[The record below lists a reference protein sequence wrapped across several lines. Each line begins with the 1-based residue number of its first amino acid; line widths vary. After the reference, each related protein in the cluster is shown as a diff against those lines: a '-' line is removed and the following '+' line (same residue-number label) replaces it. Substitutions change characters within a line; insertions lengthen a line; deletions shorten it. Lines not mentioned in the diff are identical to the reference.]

1 MREDRPLTYNP
12 YGGLGSIVVTPRKV
26 HASDRR
32 LGTIGARLTDTQH
45 GKAVRI
51 KRTRTRHAVTT
62 NRPKVERVLPTLD
75 EATQERLAR
84 ELALAEREQTFRAT
98 LPSVHIDAND

>member
-1 MREDRPLTYNP
+1 MTYNP

-26 HASDRR
+26 QATDRR
-32 LGTIGARLTDTQH
+32 LGTQGARLTDTKH
-45 GKAVRI
+45 GKAVRL
-51 KRTRTRHAVTT
+51 KRTRSRHAVTT

-84 ELALAEREQTFRAT
+84 ELALTERERDFRAS

>member
-1 MREDRPLTYNP
+1 MSYNP

-26 HASDRR
+26 QATDRR
-32 LGTIGARLTDTQH
+32 LGTSGARLTDTKH
-45 GKAVRI
+45 GKAVRF
-51 KRTRTRHAVTT
+51 KRTRHAVTT
-62 NRPKVERVLPTLD
+62 NRPKVERVLPALD

-84 ELALAEREQTFRAT
+84 ELALAEREQNFRAT

>member
-1 MREDRPLTYNP
+1 MTYNP
-12 YGGLGSIVVTPRKV
+12 YGGLGSIVVTPSNPMV
-26 HASDRR
+26 TPRR
-32 LGTIGARLTDTQH
+32 LGSAGARLTDTKH
-45 GKAVRI
+45 GKAVRL
-51 KRTRTRHAVTT
+51 KRTRHAVTT

-84 ELALAEREQTFRAT
+84 ALALSEREQEFRAT

>member
-1 MREDRPLTYNP
+1 MTYNP

-26 HASDRR
+26 QATDRR
-32 LGTIGARLTDTQH
+32 LGTQGARLTDTKH
-45 GKAVRI
+45 GKAVRL
-51 KRTRTRHAVTT
+51 KRTRSRHAVTT

-84 ELALAEREQTFRAT
+84 ELALTEREREFRAT

>member
-1 MREDRPLTYNP
+1 MTYNP

-26 HASDRR
+26 QATDRR
-32 LGTIGARLTDTQH
+32 LGTQGARLTDTKH

-62 NRPKVERVLPTLD
+62 NRPKVERVLPTLSD
-75 EATQERLAR
+75 QEQERIAR
-84 ELALAEREQTFRAT
+84 ALALAERERDFRAS

>member
-1 MREDRPLTYNP
+1 MTYNP
-12 YGGLGSIVVTPRKV
+12 YGGGSGSIVVTPRKV

-32 LGTIGARLTDTQH
+32 LGTIGARLTNTQH

-51 KRTRTRHAVTT
+51 KRTRHAVTT
-62 NRPKVERVLPTLD
+62 NRPKVERVLPTLS
-75 EATQERLAR
+75 EHEQERLAR
-84 ELALAEREQTFRAT
+84 ALALSEREREFRAT

>member
-1 MREDRPLTYNP
+1 LTYNP
-12 YGGLGSIVVTPRKV
+12 YGGLGSIVVTPSNPMV
-26 HASDRR
+26 TPRR
-32 LGTIGARLTDTQH
+32 LGSAGARLTDTKH
-45 GKAVRI
+45 GKAVRL
-51 KRTRTRHAVTT
+51 KRTRHAVTT

-84 ELALAEREQTFRAT
+84 ALALSEREQEFRAT

>member
-1 MREDRPLTYNP
+1 MSYNP

-26 HASDRR
+26 QATDRR
-32 LGTIGARLTDTQH
+32 LGTMGARLTDTKH
-45 GKAVRI
+45 GKAVRF
-51 KRTRTRHAVTT
+51 KRTRHAVTT

-84 ELALAEREQTFRAT
+84 ELALAEREQNFRAT

>member
-1 MREDRPLTYNP
+1 MTYSP
-12 YGGLGSIVVTPRKV
+12 YGAKGSIVVTPRKV

-32 LGTIGARLTDTQH
+32 LGTVGARLTDTKH
-45 GKAVRI
+45 GKAVRL
-51 KRTRTRHAVTT
+51 KRTRPRHAVTT

-84 ELALAEREQTFRAT
+84 ALALSEREREFRAT

>member
-1 MREDRPLTYNP
+1 MSYNP
-12 YGGLGSIVVTPRKV
+12 YGGGSGSIVVTPSKPMV
-26 HASDRR
+26 TPRR

-45 GKAVRI
+45 GKAVRV
-51 KRTRTRHAVTT
+51 KRTRPRHAVTT

-75 EATQERLAR
+75 DATQERLAR
-84 ELALAEREQTFRAT
+84 ALTLAERERDFRAT

>member
-1 MREDRPLTYNP
+1 MAYNP
-12 YGGLGSIVVTPRKV
+12 YGGGSGSIVVTPSKPIV
-26 HASDRR
+26 TARR
-32 LGTIGARLTDTQH
+32 LGSPNARLTDTKH
-45 GKAVRI
+45 GKAVR
-51 KRTRTRHAVTT
+51 RTRPRHAVTT

-84 ELALAEREQTFRAT
+84 ELALAEREQNFRAT

>member
-1 MREDRPLTYNP
+1 MTYNP

-32 LGTIGARLTDTQH
+32 LGTIGARLSDTKH
-45 GKAVRI
+45 GKAVRLT
-51 KRTRTRHAVTT
+51 RTRTRHAVTT
-62 NRPKVERVLPTLD
+62 NRPKVERVLPTLSI
-75 EATQERLAR
+75 EEQERLAR
-84 ELALAEREQTFRAT
+84 ALALSEREREFRAT